1 MPQVSNNTGRLM
13 VGWIVMF
20 VGLILHI
27 VGQAMPYWFS
37 NYLDESPTNFGLWQI
52 CDSFRCVRIAM
63 DSAVLTSSYHVCR
76 AAAVIGIILGITA
89 MVMMFVYAFKEQPI
103 YSLISSVIGVLS
115 CVFIAVCV
123 SVWATHVF
131 DTSGDFSYY
140 GASFYLSL
148 FGGVLLLK
156 GSLWVLLFSLGHYRW
171 AYRPIESY

>member
-1 MPQVSNNTGRLM
+1 MPQVANNTGRLM
-13 VGWIVMF
+13 VGWIAMF
-20 VGLILHI
+20 LGLILHI

-52 CDSFRCVRIAM
+52 CDNLSCFRIAI
-63 DSAVLTSSYHVCR
+63 DSAVLTFSYHVCR

-103 YSLISSVIGVLS
+103 YSLISSAIGVLS

-131 DTSGDFSYY
+131 DTYFTNY
-140 GASFYLSL
+140 GTSFYLSL
-148 FGGVLLLK
+148 SGGVLLLK
-156 GSLWVLLFSLGHYRW
+156 GSLWLLRFSLGHYRW